1 MTGYSMT
8 DPFGQV
14 RSRSRQL
21 AVMVAVTVIGY
32 MTRVMRSRSCQCYLS
47 LSLSLS
53 LCVCVCVCAC
63 LLVFISEHCLS
74 IFIRG
79 IFAVMETIKNLFT
92 PQAATQLK
100 KGADTP
106 GRPLQDQFEDQTA
119 R

>member
-1 MTGYSMT
+1 VLAKANGYQRDT
-8 DPFGQV
+8 YP
-14 RSRSRQL
+14 
-21 AVMVAVTVIGY
+21 
-32 MTRVMRSRSCQCYLS
+32 LS

-119 R
+119 RLREIHKAQRPKNTTKAYEPKQKEWED